1 MFKNEVGIP
10 PKKYLSNLKIN
21 KAKELLAESDDPIN
35 LIASSVG
42 FSDALSFSKFFRKEL
57 GISPSQY
64 RKEHK

>member
-1 MFKNEVGIP
+1 M
-10 PKKYLSNLKIN
+10 N